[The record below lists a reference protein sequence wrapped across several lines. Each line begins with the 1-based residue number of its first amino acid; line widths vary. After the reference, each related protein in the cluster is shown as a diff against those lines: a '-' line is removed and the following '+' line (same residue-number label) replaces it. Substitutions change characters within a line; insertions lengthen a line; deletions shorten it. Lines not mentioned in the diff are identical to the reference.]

1 MKSRIVEGS
10 GRYHCVVN
18 LVDPDLERSR
28 LGRHCKVMGH
38 EVIVYKK
45 RGEDMYSEEWWTQPD
60 KTLKR
65 VSRPDASGARAIK
78 TPVQSDMRRSIR
90 PDSRPYIQF
99 TRTLHNALPGATW
112 VGFIRP

>member
-1 MKSRIVEGS
+1 
-10 GRYHCVVN
+10 
-18 LVDPDLERSR
+18 
-28 LGRHCKVMGH
+28 MGH

-78 TPVQSDMRRSIR
+78 TPVQSDMRRNIR
-90 PDSRPYIQF
+90 PDSRPRLHSVHTYSTQRF
-99 TRTLHNALPGATW
+99 TWSYLGRFHKTLNSLNEQLT
-112 VGFIRP
+112 

>member
-18 LVDPDLERSR
+18 LVDPDLERNQ
-28 LGRHCKVMGH
+28 LGRHCKVIGH

-45 RGEDMYSEEWWTQPD
+45 RGEDMYSEEWWTQLPD

-90 PDSRPYIQF
+90 PDSRPY
-99 TRTLHNALPGATW
+99 TTLYPGAT
-112 VGFIRP
+112 